1 MGVFS
6 RRAKKCKKRT
16 IFIIQWTTWK
26 EGVEKICSQEF
37 LLCRYPIKWWS
48 LFQNCSKNECTYTI
62 PWTKPSFQNCNVY
75 IHIHYFLIII
85 FVEFFDRIEYR
96 SRATHIII
104 NQQIQMEKW
113 QNKYLKSKKVEWR
126 WKEDFSIFLNIPK

>member
-48 LFQNCSKNECTYTI
+48 LFQNCSKNECTSYLEQNLHFKIAMYTYS
-62 PWTKPSFQNCNVY
+62 SFPHH
-75 IHIHYFLIII
+75 HIR
-85 FVEFFDRIEYR
+85 FDRIEYR

-113 QNKYLKSKKVEWR
+113 QNKYLRSIKVEWR

>member
-48 LFQNCSKNECTYTI
+48 LFQNCSKNECVHHTLNKTFI
-62 PWTKPSFQNCNVY
+62 SKLQC

-96 SRATHIII
+96 PRATHHIII

-113 QNKYLKSKKVEWR
+113 QNKYLRSKKVEWR
-126 WKEDFSIFLNIPK
+126 WKEDFFIFLNIPK